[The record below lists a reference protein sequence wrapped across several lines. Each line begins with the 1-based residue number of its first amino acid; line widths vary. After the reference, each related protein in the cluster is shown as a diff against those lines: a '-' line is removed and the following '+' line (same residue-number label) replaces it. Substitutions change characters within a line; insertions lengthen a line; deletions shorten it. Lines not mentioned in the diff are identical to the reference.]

1 MIVRDLSMI
10 GKKIIKFES
19 LDSTSDYLNQLH
31 NKLED
36 GTLCLA
42 FEQTKGRGRRENI
55 WVSPKG
61 NLYFS
66 FIKKQVFNREDIF
79 HETIRVSISI
89 VELLEKYDVKAMIKY
104 PNDILASN
112 KKIAGILIETKGLK
126 NVEETIVGIGININ
140 QKDFHNLNNKATSL
154 AILKEQE
161 YEIEEF
167 LNEFIQIYNR
177 IDDML
182 SAYNEYIQKSLII
195 GKDLVYKGENYKIES
210 VLPNGDIVIK
220 NENNNINIRSNEIDF
235 RHLYSE

>member
-1 MIVRDLSMI
+1 MI
-10 GKKIIKFES
+10 GKKVIKFEC

-36 GTLCLA
+36 GIVCLA
-42 FEQTKGRGRRENI
+42 YEQTKGRGRRENI

-66 FIKKQVFNREDIF
+66 FIKKQVVNREDIF
-79 HETIRVSISI
+79 RETIRVSVAIM
-89 VELLEKYDVKAMIKY
+89 ELLEKYDVKAMIKY

-140 QKDFHNLNNKATSL
+140 QKDFHDLNNKATSI

-210 VLPNGDIVIK
+210 VLLNGDLKIK
-220 NENNNINIRSNEIDF
+220 NENRVNIIRSNDVDF
-235 RHLYSE
+235 SHLYSE

>member
-1 MIVRDLSMI
+1 MI

-31 NKLED
+31 NELED
-36 GTLCLA
+36 GTICLA

-55 WVSPKG
+55 WESPKG

-79 HETIRVSISI
+79 HETIRASIAI

-104 PNDILASN
+104 PNDILANN

-140 QKDFHNLNNKATSL
+140 QEDFYDLKNKATSL

-161 YEIEEF
+161 YEIEEI
-167 LNEFIQIYNR
+167 LHEFIRIYNR
-177 IDDML
+177 INDIA
-182 SAYNEYIQKSLII
+182 SAYEKYIEKSLVI
-195 GKDLVYKGENYKIES
+195 GKDLIYNSENYKIES

-220 NENNNINIRSNEIDF
+220 NENNNKNICSNDVDF
-235 RHLYSE
+235 AHLYSE

>member
-1 MIVRDLSMI
+1 MI

-31 NKLED
+31 TELED
-36 GTLCLA
+36 GTVCVA

-79 HETIRVSISI
+79 HETIIVSIAI
-89 VELLEKYDVKAMIKY
+89 VELLEKYGVKPMIKY
-104 PNDILASN
+104 PNDILANN

-140 QKDFHNLNNKATSL
+140 QKDFHDLKNKATSI

-167 LNEFIQIYNR
+167 LNEFIRIYNR
-177 IDDML
+177 IDDMV
-182 SAYNEYIQKSLII
+182 SAYNKYIQKSLII
-195 GKDLVYKGENYKIES
+195 GKGLIYKSESYKIES

-220 NENNNINIRSNEIDF
+220 NENINKIIRSNDVDF
-235 RHLYSE
+235 SHLYSE

>member
-1 MIVRDLSMI
+1 MI

-31 NKLED
+31 NELDD
-36 GTLCLA
+36 GTVCLA
-42 FEQTKGRGRRENI
+42 FKQTKGRGRRENI

-79 HETIRVSISI
+79 HETIRVSIAI

-104 PNDILASN
+104 PNDILANN

-126 NVEETIVGIGININ
+126 SVEETIIGIGININ
-140 QKDFHNLNNKATSL
+140 QKNFHDLKNKATSL

-161 YEIEEF
+161 YEIEEI
-167 LNEFIQIYNR
+167 LHEFIRIYNR
-177 IDDML
+177 INDMVL
-182 SAYNEYIQKSLII
+182 AYNKYIEKSLVI
-195 GKDLVYKGENYKIES
+195 GKNLIYNSENYKIES

-220 NENNNINIRSNEIDF
+220 NENNNKNICSNDVDF
-235 RHLYSE
+235 AHLYSE